1 MNTTEN
7 QILLLLIFILCIG
20 LITYYCDKRENIEN
34 FYDSNLSI
42 FSDTDIPDAPIKTAV
57 NSQIVDYNRIINK
70 YSKINPSINVDNNG
84 KFCDSSSSLNL
95 CEIRTGLP
103 NTPIPNTGLPNATA
117 SSNNYPQCIVN
128 GINSSCSKL
137 FIDGYINN
145 NSTIDLNSF
154 ISGLQSKI
162 ISESKL
168 LIEDIKYRK
177 STIDDTLHLL
187 LNKQDLIKTGKLLQG
202 IGNRRLLGFGITTTG
217 LPVTLV
223 AGFQAIN
230 DVSNE
235 ELNSLRRFVPE
246 WAKNSTL
253 IPVGRNEKGYLKY
266 IDFGYANAYDPLIRP
281 FGAIMTELAQGNA
294 TKESLMA
301 SLGKGLMQ
309 GTSELL
315 KPFTSESIYTEAL
328 IDSVLRKGI
337 DKEGKRIWS
346 QEDDPFVKVLKSVNH
361 IAKTFTPGSYSQL
374 KRISEAAVGKSDQYG
389 RKYELKD
396 H

>member
-42 FSDTDIPDAPIKTAV
+42 FSDTDIPNAPIKTAV
-57 NSQIVDYNRIINK
+57 NSQIVDYNRIINR

-117 SSNNYPQCIVN
+117 TSNNYPQCIVN

-145 NSTIDLNSF
+145 NSTIDLNTF

-187 LNKQDLIKTGKLLQG
+187 LNKQDLINQQSFTKS
-202 IGNRRLLGFGITTTG
+202 
-217 LPVTLV
+217 
-223 AGFQAIN
+223 IN
-230 DVSNE
+230 DDILSSKKNELQSTSKSFEKNENDVFINQYNFKNFLTQNNNNNKTIALYRNILYGLIIAIIVVGIFLYFVS
-235 ELNSLRRFVPE
+235 
-246 WAKNSTL
+246 
-253 IPVGRNEKGYLKY
+253 
-266 IDFGYANAYDPLIRP
+266 
-281 FGAIMTELAQGNA
+281 
-294 TKESLMA
+294 
-301 SLGKGLMQ
+301 
-309 GTSELL
+309 
-315 KPFTSESIYTEAL
+315 
-328 IDSVLRKGI
+328 
-337 DKEGKRIWS
+337 
-346 QEDDPFVKVLKSVNH
+346 
-361 IAKTFTPGSYSQL
+361 
-374 KRISEAAVGKSDQYG
+374 
-389 RKYELKD
+389 
-396 H
+396 